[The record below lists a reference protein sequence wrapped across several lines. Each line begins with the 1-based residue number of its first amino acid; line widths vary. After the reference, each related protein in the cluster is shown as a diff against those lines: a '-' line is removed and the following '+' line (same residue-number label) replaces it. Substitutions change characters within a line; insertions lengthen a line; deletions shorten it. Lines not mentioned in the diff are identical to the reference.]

1 MSKKDPKNNAS
12 ETTVRW
18 LLVFCLLLAIAY
30 ALFTFL
36 VLNKELAYD
45 PAAVD
50 GLPQKYQIQ
59 PANIDRST
67 THTQTIRKRKNI
79 RGADRNAPGAR
90 WTGFV
95 FLEPGTAGRH
105 KVILR
110 VTDIFDKPVTLE
122 EFSAHISR
130 VGDEKQILPGV
141 SFSETAPGEYTA
153 EVTLPDNGEWEV
165 RGRLKKG
172 LEVVL
177 IAQKIAARMPR

>member
-1 MSKKDPKNNAS
+1 MSEKDPKNKAS

-18 LLVFCLLLAIAY
+18 ILVFCLLLAIAY

-36 VLNKELAYD
+36 ILNKELAYS
-45 PAAVD
+45 PTTVG
-50 GLPQKYQIQ
+50 GLPHKYEIS
-59 PANIDRST
+59 PSSIDRST
-67 THTQTIRKRKNI
+67 THTQTIRRRKNI
-79 RGADRNAPGAR
+79 HGADRNAPGAR

-95 FLEPGTAGRH
+95 FIEPAAAGRH

-110 VTDIFDKPVTLE
+110 VTDIFDKPITLE

-153 EVTLPDNGEWEV
+153 DVTLPDNGEWEV

-177 IAQKIAARMPR
+177 IAQKISPLMPK